1 MNEKSIFFSIIIP
14 VYNGLANYLEDC
26 LNSIWQ
32 QPIPANVYEVICIDD
47 CSTDE
52 TYAWLTEEQSKH
64 TNLIVEKNAKNC
76 RQGGSR
82 NYGVELA
89 KGKYILFIDQDDY
102 YHKGALLKLY
112 THLQTTNVDVLVN
125 DSAYQFRGH
134 ESNKLQLNY
143 PSTEVMDWERF
154 AKTNYIAISPWRLT
168 IKRDF
173 YLAHENRFVEN
184 CRIEDIDWGVRLMYY
199 AQRVQYFPHILIHYN
214 KAETG
219 TTDNMYK
226 NYEILL
232 DNTKAGNRVMEVANS
247 LYKDSS
253 IYGMIV
259 QIACNTYT
267 YSIKYMFGLWTSI
280 KNKKEILGIIPDM
293 QENSAI
299 VIFAKNCPILFSI
312 TSNLS
317 VPVFRILR
325 TIRRKRFAKQLS
337 AQNI

>member
-1 MNEKSIFFSIIIP
+1 MHPFFSIIIP
-14 VYNGLANYLEDC
+14 VYNGLSNYLNEC
-26 LNSIWQ
+26 LDSIWR
-32 QPIPANVYEVICIDD
+32 QPIPEDVYEVICIDD
-47 CSTDE
+47 CSSDNSFI
-52 TYAWLTEEQSKH
+52 WLINEQTIH
-64 TNLIVEKNAKNC
+64 HNLVVYKNESNC

-82 NYGVELA
+82 NHGVNFA

-102 YHKGALLKLY
+102 YHEGALLKLY
-112 THLQTTNVDVLVN
+112 EHLQTTDVDVLVN

-143 PSTEVMDWERF
+143 PSTEIMDYEQF
-154 AKTNYIAISPWRLT
+154 VKINYIAIAPWRLT
-168 IKRDF
+168 IRKDF
-173 YLAHENRFVEN
+173 YLTHDNKFVEN
-184 CRIEDIDWGVRLMYY
+184 CRIEDLDWAVKVMYH
-199 AQRVQYFPHILIHYN
+199 AKRVQYYPHILLHYN

-253 IYGMIV
+253 IRGMIV

-267 YSIKYMFGLWTSI
+267 YSVKYMFGLWTSI
-280 KNKKEILGIIPDM
+280 KNKKEILEIIPDM
-293 QENSAI
+293 KENSAI
-299 VIFAKNCPILFSI
+299 VIFAKSCPILFSI
-312 TSNLS
+312 TSNLL

-325 TIRRKRFAKQLS
+325 NIHRKRFAKQLS